1 MTAAEWVDKDF
12 KLEGKTTRDLCQALN
27 AYVKSKGLE
36 IEEYGFSPAAGVMR
50 GDVPLPDKFW
60 NLIAFNVEGG
70 SEGWYVH
77 VGAIQRSDTYKH
89 PVYID
94 FGFAKMW
101 TPEKAYAL
109 AVEAQRF
116 MSAIVWN

>member
-1 MTAAEWVDKDF
+1 MTDAEWVDKDF

-27 AYVKSKGLE
+27 AYVKGLGLE
-36 IEEYGFSPAAGVMR
+36 IEEYGFSPAAGEMR
-50 GDVPLPDKFW
+50 GDVALPARFW

-77 VGAIQRSDTYKH
+77 VGAIQRSDDNR
-89 PVYID
+89 PPSYID

-109 AVEAQRF
+109 AVAAQRF